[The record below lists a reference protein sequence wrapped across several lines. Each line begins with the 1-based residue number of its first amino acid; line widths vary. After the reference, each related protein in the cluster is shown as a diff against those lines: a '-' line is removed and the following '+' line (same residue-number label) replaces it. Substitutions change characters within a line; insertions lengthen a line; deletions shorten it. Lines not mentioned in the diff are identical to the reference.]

1 MGCLSNP
8 ALYGPIITAF
18 VSSSYLAS
26 VPFWWKA
33 GKEYKKY
40 MEEKDAQESLIDKK
54 NTATA

>member
-1 MGCLSNP
+1 MGCLQNP

-18 VSSSYLAS
+18 VSLSYLGS

-40 MEEKDAQESLIDKK
+40 MDEKDAQECLVDGKTGAK
-54 NTATA
+54 A

>member
-1 MGCLSNP
+1 MGVLKNP

-18 VSSSYLAS
+18 VSISYLAS

-40 MEEKDAQESLIDKK
+40 MEEKDAQECLVAGDAKV
-54 NTATA
+54 

>member
-1 MGCLSNP
+1 MGVLRNP

-18 VSSSYLAS
+18 VSFSYLAS

-40 MEEKDAQESLIDKK
+40 MEEKEAQECLVPALAK
-54 NTATA
+54 A

>member
-1 MGCLSNP
+1 MGVLKNP

-18 VSSSYLAS
+18 VSISYLAS

-40 MEEKDAQESLIDKK
+40 MEEKEAQECLVAGDAKV
-54 NTATA
+54 

>member
-1 MGCLSNP
+1 MGVLSNP

-18 VSSSYLAS
+18 VSISYLAS

-40 MEEKDAQESLIDKK
+40 MEEKEAQECLITGNAK
-54 NTATA
+54 A